1 MTADNLIIAEG
12 MCPICGS
19 ENITYDAMEPYGGGI
34 YYPAICDDCGA
45 TFEECYKPIFDT
57 HIDICP
63 NT

>member
-12 MCPICGS
+12 ICPICGS
-19 ENITYDAMEPYGGGI
+19 ENITYDAIEPYGEGI
-34 YYPAICDDCGA
+34 YYPAICDDCGT
-45 TFEECYKPIFDT
+45 TFKECHHLTFDT